1 MRIEDLLTEA
11 ADDTG
16 RPLRHSVDD
25 IVRRGRRTTRTR
37 RLATATAAALTTA
50 AVVAGV
56 STWVADRP
64 DATQPAGSSGQTF
77 RVDVTTGKLVDPVSG
92 KLIEPPPSVSPLA
105 DAEIITRCGP
115 SDKTWREHMPPSGDK
130 AGPINSKW
138 SVPLKTGM
146 GDGFQ
151 AVILSPDRTIAV
163 TCQLKG
169 KSPSGGDDS
178 YRRTTLASQPS
189 LPPAPEADTKS
200 RKISMTWSRVP
211 ESVVRVVGR
220 PVTGSPREALVT
232 PGFATWG
239 IEKQPGGLPVSG
251 KVTGYDA
258 AGKIVFE
265 DTGGAVP
272 VG

>member
-37 RLATATAAALTTA
+37 QVATVATATLTTA
-50 AVVAGV
+50 VVIAGIA
-56 STWVADRP
+56 TWQADRP
-64 DATQPAGSSGQTF
+64 DSVQPAATPDQTF
-77 RVDVTTGKLVDPVSG
+77 TIDAKTGKLVDPVSG

-105 DAEIITRCGP
+105 DAEILRRCGP
-115 SDKTWREHMPPSGDK
+115 DDKLWREHLPAPNDK

-138 SVPLKTGM
+138 TVPLKTGQ
-146 GDGFQ
+146 GDGFL
-151 AVILSPDRTIAV
+151 AVILSPDRTIAA
-163 TCQLKG
+163 TCQLG
-169 KSPSGGDDS
+169 ESPGVPGLG
-178 YRRTTLASQPS
+178 YQRTTVASQPS
-189 LPPAPEADTKS
+189 LPPKLQAGAKS
-200 RKISMTWSRVP
+200 RKISMTWSRIP

-220 PVTGSPREALVT
+220 PVTGNPREALVT
-232 PGFATWG
+232 AGFLTWG
-239 IEKQPGGLPVSG
+239 IEKVPGSLPVRG

-265 DTGGAVP
+265 DTGGAIP
-272 VG
+272 IG